1 MSPAHSFQNQ
11 EAVLQEIRRGGRC
24 AILVEGEEQKGDAA
38 LLQFILREVTT
49 QVTFFGRD
57 GRPGLLK
64 ELKAMLEQLPAES
77 LWAIVDRDF
86 ESDDPVELT
95 YQADYQG
102 HEFFWRRFT
111 IENYLLEP
119 AWIAEAIHE
128 FYALEP
134 GRIPTALK
142 TEVAIE
148 KFLLDWARRL
158 NPQIAGNATI
168 ADLSVECGRRAVPIQ
183 GRTYFVE
190 AYERDSSHVRTQ
202 LITHYSGG
210 AELAPD
216 ALSVDALSRRYEEK
230 LQMLQDSTQSLTN
243 MHKFIS
249 GKLLLKALYQ
259 ELPKGSKP
267 QADHLLGKLA
277 THASKLVPDDIQT
290 LIVERILPRW
300 RSARS

>member
-1 MSPAHSFQNQ
+1 MSQERSFQRQ
-11 EAVLQEIRRGGRC
+11 EAVLEEIRRGGRC
-24 AILVEGEEQKGDAA
+24 AIVVEGEEQKGDAA

-49 QVTFFGRD
+49 QVTFFGWD

-64 ELKAMLEQLPAES
+64 EFKAMVEQLPTGS

-86 ESDDPVELT
+86 ESDATVELT
-95 YQADYQG
+95 YQSDYKG

-119 AWIAEAIHE
+119 AWIAEAVHE

-134 GRIPTALK
+134 GRIPSSLK

-148 KFLLDWARRL
+148 KFLLDWAGRL
-158 NPQIAGNATI
+158 CYQIAGNATI
-168 ADLSVECGRRAVPIQ
+168 ADLKMECERRKVEVY
-183 GRTYFVE
+183 GRTYFGE
-190 AYERDSSHVRTQ
+190 AYERDSSHVHTQ

-216 ALSVDALSRRYEEK
+216 LLSVDALSRRYDEK
-230 LQMLQDSTQSLTN
+230 LQMLQECTQSLTN

-277 THASKLVPDDIQT
+277 TLASKLVPDDIRT
-290 LIVERILPRW
+290 LVVEHILPRW